1 MQQMTLDL
9 DFEQQRPVVVLDDG
23 LTGLLDTGAYL
34 PVWVDDEDILT
45 DIMGAELVQ
54 KDVEFTGF
62 GGVANG
68 NLYRATIKVG
78 KLIYPNMT
86 IIANSELDV
95 PFNMILSASMFQHL
109 RYEVDDENHK
119 FNVTIPD
126 KESNVRNLVVETR
139 DGKLF
144 VLCNSAAD

>member
-1 MQQMTLDL
+1 MTLDL

-54 KDVEFTGF
+54 RDVEFAGF
-62 GGVANG
+62 GGVASG
-68 NLYRATIKVG
+68 NLYRATFKVG

-86 IIANSELDV
+86 IIANSEFDV

-126 KESNVRNLVVETR
+126 KESNVRNLVVETH
-139 DGKLF
+139 DGKIF
-144 VLCNSAAD
+144 VLCNSAEG

>member
-1 MQQMTLDL
+1 MTLDL

-54 KDVEFTGF
+54 RDVEFTGF
-62 GGVANG
+62 GGVASG
-68 NLYRATIKVG
+68 NLYRATFKVG

-139 DGKLF
+139 DGKIF
-144 VLCNSAAD
+144 VLCNSAEG

>member
-45 DIMGAELVQ
+45 DLMGAELIQ

-62 GGVANG
+62 GGVARG
-68 NLYRATIKVG
+68 NLYRATFKVG
-78 KLIYPNMT
+78 NLIYPNMT

-95 PFNMILSASMFQHL
+95 PFNMVLSASMFQHL
-109 RYEVDDENHK
+109 IYEVDDDNHK

-126 KESNVRNLVVETR
+126 KESNVRNLVIEDR

-144 VLCNSAAD
+144 VLCNSATD

>member
-1 MQQMTLDL
+1 
-9 DFEQQRPVVVLDDG
+9 
-23 LTGLLDTGAYL
+23 
-34 PVWVDDEDILT
+34 
-45 DIMGAELVQ
+45 
-54 KDVEFTGF
+54 
-62 GGVANG
+62 
-68 NLYRATIKVG
+68 
-78 KLIYPNMT
+78 MT

-139 DGKLF
+139 DGKIF
-144 VLCNSAAD
+144 VLCNSAEG